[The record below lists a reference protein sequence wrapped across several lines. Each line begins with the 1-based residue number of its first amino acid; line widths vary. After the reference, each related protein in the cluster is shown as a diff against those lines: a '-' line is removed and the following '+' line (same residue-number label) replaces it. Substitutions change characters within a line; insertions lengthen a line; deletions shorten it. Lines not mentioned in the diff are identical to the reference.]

1 MFMPFNSEQANIE
14 NKKSIIKDENITKTT
29 SPEKKNSS
37 KIKTEE
43 NLSIKNNWEIIIKRL
58 EIDSITR
65 NLANNITFYAQ
76 KDEKISFHVNKNLES
91 VVTDR
96 SKAKLKEAL
105 SNYFKKDIDIIIN
118 TSSENLSTLQKKN
131 EESYNNKILDANKKI
146 DDDDFIKTIKEKFNA
161 QSIENSVQIDEQTK
175 GE

>member
-1 MFMPFNSEQANIE
+1 MFMPFNSEQVIIE
-14 NKKSIIKDENITKTT
+14 NKKNILKDDNITKPISAEKKNLSKIKDEK
-29 SPEKKNSS
+29 
-37 KIKTEE
+37 
-43 NLSIKNNWEIIIKRL
+43 NLSVKNNWEIIIKRL

-65 NLANNITFYAQ
+65 NLANNITFDSQ
-76 KDEKISFHVNKNLES
+76 KEETISFYVNKNLES
-91 VVTDR
+91 VVTDK

-105 SNYFKKDIDIIIN
+105 SNYFKKDINIIIN
-118 TSSENLSTLQKKN
+118 ISNDNLQTLQKKN

>member
-1 MFMPFNSEQANIE
+1 M
-14 NKKSIIKDENITKTT
+14 
-29 SPEKKNSS
+29 
-37 KIKTEE
+37 
-43 NLSIKNNWEIIIKRL
+43 
-58 EIDSITR
+58 
-65 NLANNITFYAQ
+65 
-76 KDEKISFHVNKNLES
+76 
-91 VVTDR
+91 TDR

>member
-1 MFMPFNSEQANIE
+1 M
-14 NKKSIIKDENITKTT
+14 
-29 SPEKKNSS
+29 
-37 KIKTEE
+37 
-43 NLSIKNNWEIIIKRL
+43 
-58 EIDSITR
+58 
-65 NLANNITFYAQ
+65 
-76 KDEKISFHVNKNLES
+76 
-91 VVTDR
+91 TDK

-105 SNYFKKDIDIIIN
+105 SNYFKKDINIIIN
-118 TSSENLSTLQKKN
+118 ISNDNLPTLQKKN

>member
-1 MFMPFNSEQANIE
+1 M
-14 NKKSIIKDENITKTT
+14 
-29 SPEKKNSS
+29 
-37 KIKTEE
+37 
-43 NLSIKNNWEIIIKRL
+43 
-58 EIDSITR
+58 
-65 NLANNITFYAQ
+65 
-76 KDEKISFHVNKNLES
+76 
-91 VVTDR
+91 TDK

-105 SNYFKKDIDIIIN
+105 SNYFKKDINIIIN
-118 TSSENLSTLQKKN
+118 ISNENLPTLQKKN

>member
-1 MFMPFNSEQANIE
+1 M
-14 NKKSIIKDENITKTT
+14 
-29 SPEKKNSS
+29 
-37 KIKTEE
+37 
-43 NLSIKNNWEIIIKRL
+43 
-58 EIDSITR
+58 
-65 NLANNITFYAQ
+65 
-76 KDEKISFHVNKNLES
+76 
-91 VVTDR
+91 TDK

-105 SNYFKKDIDIIIN
+105 SNYFRKDINIIIN
-118 TSSENLSTLQKKN
+118 ISNDNLPTLQKKN